1 MPRFLIHHRHA
12 ASACGVAFSA
22 FRGHESP
29 LRRMP
34 ALASCAAGDHAIWWT
49 VEAAS
54 EADALALLPFF
65 VAERSTAVAVTEVQ
79 IP

>member
-1 MPRFLIHHRHA
+1 MPRFFIHHRHA

-29 LRRMP
+29 LRHMP

>member
-1 MPRFLIHHRHA
+1 MPQFLVHHRHA
-12 ASACGVAFSA
+12 ARECGIAFSA

-29 LRRMP
+29 LRHQP
-34 ALASCAAGDHAIWWT
+34 ALASCAAGGHEIWWT

-65 VAERSTAVAVTEVQ
+65 VAQRASATEVREVR

>member
-1 MPRFLIHHRHA
+1 MPRFLIHHRHT
-12 ASACGVAFSA
+12 ASACGIAFSA
-22 FRGHESP
+22 FRGHESR
-29 LRRMP
+29 LRHRP
-34 ALASCAAGDHAIWWT
+34 ALASCAAGGHEIWWT

-65 VAERSTAVAVTEVQ
+65 VAERSTAVAVSEVQ

>member
-12 ASACGVAFSA
+12 ASACGVTFSA
-22 FRGHESP
+22 FRGHQSP
-29 LRRMP
+29 LRRKP
-34 ALASCAAGDHAIWWT
+34 ALASCGSGDHAIWWT

-65 VAERSTAVAVTEVQ
+65 VAERSTAVAVSEVQ